1 MANFKDWWDRIGS
14 AIRPIDGHDYEE
26 HAYRIA
32 GLAVKACCRKVSSVP
47 DSQITLTK
55 EELSEISIL
64 ISESVNRGIHS
75 AYIGAVYYEMVGGQ
89 FLILDVVI
97 VDGYSRPIDEN
108 QRYQIEEYVQA
119 YS

>member
-26 HAYRIA
+26 HGKRIA
-32 GLAVKACCRKVSSVP
+32 GLAVKACSRQSVP
-47 DSQITLTK
+47 NSQITLTK

-75 AYIGAVYYEMVGGQ
+75 AYIGAVYYELVGGQ

-97 VDGYSRPIDEN
+97 VEGYSRPIDEN

>member
-26 HAYRIA
+26 HGKRIA
-32 GLAVKACCRKVSSVP
+32 GLAVKACCRKVASVP

-55 EELSEISIL
+55 EELAAVRADLSTNIS
-64 ISESVNRGIHS
+64 RGIRS
-75 AYIGAVYYEMVGGQ
+75 GRVGSIYYEMQGES
-89 FLILDVVI
+89 LSILEI
-97 VDGYSRPIDEN
+97 EIIDGLARPIDEN
-108 QRYQIEEYVQA
+108 QRYQIEEYVQT

>member
-26 HAYRIA
+26 HGKRIA
-32 GLAVKACCRKVSSVP
+32 GLAVKACSRQPVP

-97 VDGYSRPIDEN
+97 VEGYSRPIDEN
-108 QRYQIEEYVQA
+108 QRYQIEEYVQT